1 MQTILY
7 FKKILIKSVCF
18 FVFFVCANS
27 LFGQQYITGK
37 IVDEF
42 TNVPIPFA
50 SIYWVKYQQGTISDS
65 VGDFSLKISPHLQDT
80 LVVRYVGYEN
90 TYRDISTLK
99 TTSNIVIYLH
109 LAKVHIGPVVKSRF
123 NKGLRWWKNV
133 VTHRNDNNPYQF
145 NTYSF

>member
-7 FKKILIKSVCF
+7 FKKLVLKSVCF

-50 SIYWVKYQQGTISDS
+50 SIYWIKSQQGAISDS
-65 VGDFSLKISPHLQDT
+65 AGDFSLKGCKIC
-80 LVVRYVGYEN
+80 
-90 TYRDISTLK
+90 
-99 TTSNIVIYLH
+99 
-109 LAKVHIGPVVKSRF
+109 
-123 NKGLRWWKNV
+123 GL
-133 VTHRNDNNPYQF
+133 
-145 NTYSF
+145 